1 MANDVEKIIKGW
13 AAAWNSH
20 DADKTISFYANDCVL
35 EDNGMG
41 GVSHGKKEMVAFCKS
56 VFTDFPDMRIRSKLL
71 CKTGNRVALEW
82 TMTGTHAHSSIP
94 AIKATEKSI
103 SAKGASII
111 EIHDG
116 KIKRETFYY
125 NGLAVMQQLGAIHIK
140 PSDLAQP

>member
-1 MANDVEKIIKGW
+1 MANDIEKMIKGW

-20 DADKTISFYANDCVL
+20 DADKTISFYTDDCVL

-56 VFTDFPDMRIRSKLL
+56 VFVDFPDMSIRSKLL

-82 TMTGTHAHSSIP
+82 TMTGTQAHSSNP
-94 AIKATEKSI
+94 AIKATGKSI

-111 EIHDG
+111 EIHNG

-125 NGLAVMQQLGAIHIK
+125 NTLTVMQQLGAIPGK
-140 PSDLAQP
+140 PSRQAQP